1 MAKEIIMAA
10 EIEREENKRIR
21 NRILA
26 MIIPITIENILQ
38 MMTGFVSMAMIGR
51 IDAIAVG
58 ALGISNRITQI
69 IWALFNGI
77 ATGVTVFVAQ
87 AYGSNNREKIK
98 KVAIQSLMASV
109 ILVVILQ
116 QIIFWNASNILKIFD
131 PNDVLL
137 QNGTMYLKISSWG
150 LPFITIVL
158 IVAGILHGVG
168 NTKTPMQI
176 VLIMNIM
183 NIFFSYILIFGKFG
197 ISPLKLKGAAISIV
211 LAQIIA
217 AFLGIWVLFGKDG
230 ILSNHFNKKSFKLDK
245 EEIIS
250 IYKVGL
256 PTSFES
262 IFWQIA
268 AIIIT
273 KAILTYGESALAAY
287 QLGLQAESIS
297 YMPAA
302 GFSVA
307 ATTFIG
313 QTLGSGE
320 KDLGRKYLKQLVIGT
335 SIITIF
341 TGGTLTFFPQL
352 IMRLLTN
359 NKELISIGIGY
370 LVAMGVVQIP
380 QNIAGVLNGALRGAG
395 FTRVPMIVAGV
406 GLWLI
411 RVPSSLLAAYYF
423 KTSISV
429 IWIIIGVDMFF
440 RFLLSFIIYKTKD
453 IYNMNLI
460 INK

>member
-1 MAKEIIMAA
+1 MIVEAFAA
-10 EIEREENKRIR
+10 
-21 NRILA
+21 
-26 MIIPITIENILQ
+26 
-38 MMTGFVSMAMIGR
+38 
-51 IDAIAVG
+51 
-58 ALGISNRITQI
+58 
-69 IWALFNGI
+69 
-77 ATGVTVFVAQ
+77 VTVP
-87 AYGSNNREKIK
+87 
-98 KVAIQSLMASV
+98 SLV
-109 ILVVILQ
+109 
-116 QIIFWNASNILKIFD
+116 
-131 PNDVLL
+131 
-137 QNGTMYLKISSWG
+137 
-150 LPFITIVL
+150 
-158 IVAGILHGVG
+158 
-168 NTKTPMQI
+168 KT
-176 VLIMNIM
+176 
-183 NIFFSYILIFGKFG
+183 
-197 ISPLKLKGAAISIV
+197 GA
-211 LAQIIA
+211 
-217 AFLGIWVLFGKDG
+217 KDG

-370 LVAMGVVQIP
+370 LIAMGVVQIP

-453 IYNMNLI
+453 IYNMDLI